1 MAIRV
6 HIATT
11 EGAVVVERITREI
24 AARSAVCLGR
34 TTRVL
39 PVSDDYDAFVR
50 PPSGVIEREFGP
62 FLGGAFR
69 LDVSGEFG
77 GGQSIPMATDSVD
90 DDQGQTDTLSLLID
104 RTKRSSYLFFSVY
117 STEYDYCEN
126 QPMKREHTKM
136 LGIAGKFHT
145 LEEGGCPTSERVT
158 G

>member
-1 MAIRV
+1 MKKEKKSGLGLGVIGIAV
-6 HIATT
+6 AALGLVLVYLATT
-11 EGAVVVERITREI
+11 NPALADYQEVVLKPAAEERST
-24 AARSAVCLGR
+24 A
-34 TTRVL
+34 
-39 PVSDDYDAFVR
+39 SDAMLI
-50 PPSGVIEREFGP
+50 SI
-62 FLGGAFR
+62 L
-69 LDVSGEFG
+69 
-77 GGQSIPMATDSVD
+77 QSIPMATDSVD

-117 STEYDYCEN
+117 STEYDYCES